1 MQPSNAT
8 STPLRSPPAVAR
20 PFFSEKERALLSVVA
35 RPCNYVSSARVR
47 ARAAKE
53 PEGDLHRVML
63 AQFDARVANG
73 EMLIFYS
80 IANRLY
86 IAPPSIVLAAGEYTE
101 L

>member
-8 STPLRSPPAVAR
+8 SKPLRSSSAGSSPR
-20 PFFSEKERALLSVVA
+20 FSDKERAMLSVVA
-35 RPCNYVSSARVR
+35 RPCNYVASSRVR

-73 EMLIFYS
+73 EFLSFYS

-86 IAPPSIVLAAGEYTE
+86 IAPPSIVLAASEYTE